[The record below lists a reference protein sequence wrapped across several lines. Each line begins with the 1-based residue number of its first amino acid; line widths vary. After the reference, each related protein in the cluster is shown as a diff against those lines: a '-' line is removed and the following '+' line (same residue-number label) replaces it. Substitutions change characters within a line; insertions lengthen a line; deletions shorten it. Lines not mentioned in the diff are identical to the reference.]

1 MTIAEIDRR
10 SSIVGTLHSPAFLLF
25 SGYKSVPQHLDN
37 RIPSI
42 TGTFLSRQAPVGGP
56 ANQNCGGKDHNDTP
70 AASRV
75 RGGDRAGVVSS
86 KTPAESVNGCA
97 NTLPVMFPVSG
108 VRAANVAHLLNYLLL
123 PFRANRGQQ
132 EPKRLLPIILL

>member
-1 MTIAEIDRR
+1 MIA
-10 SSIVGTLHSPAFLLF
+10 
-25 SGYKSVPQHLDN
+25 QHLDN

-42 TGTFLSRQAPVGGP
+42 TGTFLFRQAPVGGL
-56 ANQNCGGKDHNDTP
+56 ANQNCGRKGYNDTP

-132 EPKRLLPIILL
+132 EPKRLLSIILL

>member
-1 MTIAEIDRR
+1 MAGATIAPDK
-10 SSIVGTLHSPAFLLF
+10 TFFDLHNRYVPFPADPAGEFGKTI
-25 SGYKSVPQHLDN
+25 SCQGKGY
-37 RIPSI
+37 
-42 TGTFLSRQAPVGGP
+42 
-56 ANQNCGGKDHNDTP
+56 NDTP

-97 NTLPVMFPVSG
+97 NTLPVVFPVSG
-108 VRAANVAHLLNYLLL
+108 VRAANVAQFLNYLLL

-132 EPKRLLPIILL
+132 DPKRLLPIILL

>member
-1 MTIAEIDRR
+1 M
-10 SSIVGTLHSPAFLLF
+10 
-25 SGYKSVPQHLDN
+25 
-37 RIPSI
+37 
-42 TGTFLSRQAPVGGP
+42 GGP
-56 ANQNCGGKDHNDTP
+56 ANRNCGGKDHNDTP

-123 PFRANRGQQ
+123 PFRANRGQCRTQ
-132 EPKRLLPIILL
+132 APAAHHFALNGMENSVI

>member
-1 MTIAEIDRR
+1 MIT
-10 SSIVGTLHSPAFLLF
+10 
-25 SGYKSVPQHLDN
+25 QHLDN

-42 TGTFLSRQAPVGGP
+42 TSTFLSRQAPVGGL
-56 ANQNCGGKDHNDTP
+56 ANQNCVRKGYNDTP

-97 NTLPVMFPVSG
+97 NTLPVVFPVSG
-108 VRAANVAHLLNYLLL
+108 VRAANVAQFLNYLLL

-132 EPKRLLPIILL
+132 DPKRLLPIILL

>member
-1 MTIAEIDRR
+1 MIT
-10 SSIVGTLHSPAFLLF
+10 
-25 SGYKSVPQHLDN
+25 QHLDN

-42 TGTFLSRQAPVGGP
+42 TGTFLFRQTRWAVW
-56 ANQNCGGKDHNDTP
+56 QTIRCQGKGHNDTP

-97 NTLPVMFPVSG
+97 NTLPVVFPVSG
-108 VRAANVAHLLNYLLL
+108 VRAANVAQFLNYLLL

-132 EPKRLLPIILL
+132 DPKRLLPIILL

>member
-1 MTIAEIDRR
+1 M
-10 SSIVGTLHSPAFLLF
+10 PMQ
-25 SGYKSVPQHLDN
+25 KHLDN

-42 TGTFLSRQAPVGGP
+42 TGTLLSRQAPVGGP
-56 ANQNCGGKDHNDTP
+56 ANRNCGGKDHNDTP

-97 NTLPVMFPVSG
+97 NTLPVVFPVSG

-132 EPKRLLPIILL
+132 DPKRLLSIILL

>member
-1 MTIAEIDRR
+1 MIT
-10 SSIVGTLHSPAFLLF
+10 
-25 SGYKSVPQHLDN
+25 QHLDN
-37 RIPSI
+37 RISSI
-42 TGTFLSRQAPVGGP
+42 TGTFLSRQAPVGGL

-70 AASRV
+70 AASSV

-132 EPKRLLPIILL
+132 DPKRLLPIILL

>member
-1 MTIAEIDRR
+1 M
-10 SSIVGTLHSPAFLLF
+10 
-25 SGYKSVPQHLDN
+25 
-37 RIPSI
+37 
-42 TGTFLSRQAPVGGP
+42 GGLV
-56 ANQNCGGKDHNDTP
+56 NQNCGGREYNDTP
-70 AASRV
+70 AASSV

-97 NTLPVMFPVSG
+97 NPLPVVFPVSG

-132 EPKRLLPIILL
+132 DPKRLLPIILL

>member
-1 MTIAEIDRR
+1 MIT
-10 SSIVGTLHSPAFLLF
+10 
-25 SGYKSVPQHLDN
+25 QHLDN

-42 TGTFLSRQAPVGGP
+42 TGTFLSRQARRAGL
-56 ANQNCGGKDHNDTP
+56 ADYNCGGKDYNDTP

-97 NTLPVMFPVSG
+97 NTLPVVFPVSG

>member
-1 MTIAEIDRR
+1 M
-10 SSIVGTLHSPAFLLF
+10 
-25 SGYKSVPQHLDN
+25 
-37 RIPSI
+37 
-42 TGTFLSRQAPVGGP
+42 GGL

-97 NTLPVMFPVSG
+97 NTLPVVFPVSG

-132 EPKRLLPIILL
+132 EPKHLLPIILL